1 MTQAVKTYGIGEGL
15 IEVRSNGQG
24 LDVDNEIP
32 SQARM

>member
-1 MTQAVKTYGIGEGL
+1 MVSVRGG
-15 IEVRSNGQG
+15 IEVRSNELG